1 MYGMHQR
8 IVKMILGLTGQT
20 GAGKTVLSKIFYQHG
35 YEIINA
41 DKIVHEIY
49 DTQPDCLQALVRCF
63 GNAILMEEKILNR
76 KKLGEIVFSNE
87 DKLRALES
95 IVYPFVLKEIS
106 IRLKNKNRVLLDAPT
121 LFESGANSLCDFTI
135 AVLADKRI
143 RCKRIQNRDCL
154 REDEAMSRIQA
165 QKEDAFYHSRADYI
179 LYNNTGLEDF
189 YLMARERLAIFLN
202 Y

>member
-1 MYGMHQR
+1 MCGMHQR
-8 IVKMILGLTGQT
+8 TVKMILGLTGQT
-20 GAGKTVLSKIFYQHG
+20 GAGKTVLSRLFYQHG

-41 DKIVHEIY
+41 DEIVHEIY
-49 DTQPDCLQALVRCF
+49 DTQFECLQALVHYF
-63 GNAILMEEKILNR
+63 GNEILMNEKTVNR

-87 DKLRALES
+87 NHLRALEN

-106 IRLKNKNRVLLDAPT
+106 IRLRNHNRVLLDAPT

-135 AVLADKRI
+135 AVLADKKIRCQRI
-143 RCKRIQNRDCL
+143 RDRDFL

-165 QKEDAFYHSRADYI
+165 QKEDMFYHSRADYI

-189 YLMARERLAIFLN
+189 YLMARERLSIFLN
-202 Y
+202 D